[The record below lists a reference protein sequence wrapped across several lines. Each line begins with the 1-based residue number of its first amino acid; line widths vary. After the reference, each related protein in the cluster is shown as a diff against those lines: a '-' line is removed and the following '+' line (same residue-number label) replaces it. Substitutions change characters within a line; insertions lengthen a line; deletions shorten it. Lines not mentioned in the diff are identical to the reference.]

1 MIKEKKLF
9 RSQENRMIAGICGG
23 IGEYFEIDPNLI
35 RILWMLFSFA
45 GGAGVLAY
53 IVAYIIIPE
62 RSSPRKQCVNCG
74 GTYEASADFCRQ
86 CGQKLEPLDESA
98 RSTP

>member
-9 RSQENRMIAGICGG
+9 RSQENKMIAGICGG

-62 RSSPRKQCVNCG
+62 RPSPRKQCVNCG
-74 GTYEASADFCRQ
+74 RTYEVSADFCRQ
-86 CGQKLEPLDESA
+86 CGQKLEPLDEV
-98 RSTP
+98 

>member
-62 RSSPRKQCVNCG
+62 RLSPRKRCINCG
-74 GTYEASADFCRQ
+74 KIYEASADFCRE
-86 CGQKLEPLDESA
+86 CGQKLEPLDEG
-98 RSTP
+98 